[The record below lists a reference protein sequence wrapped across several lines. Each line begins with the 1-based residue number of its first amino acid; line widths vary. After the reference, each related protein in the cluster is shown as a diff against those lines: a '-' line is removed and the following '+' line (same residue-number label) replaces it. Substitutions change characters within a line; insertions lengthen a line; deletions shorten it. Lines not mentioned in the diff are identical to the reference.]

1 MVKDHCIS
9 CGVET
14 PYDFETHID
23 IRVGYIEGLGQ
34 CCINCME
41 EKIDDDVICL
51 PKELIPKTPN
61 NYELG
66 EKIRRL
72 FFKASFLG
80 GKIHH
85 A

>member
-1 MVKDHCIS
+1 MAKEKCVT
-9 CGVET
+9 CGKET

-23 IRVGYIEGLGQ
+23 MRVGYIEGLGQ
-34 CCINCME
+34 CCTNCME

-51 PKELIPKTPN
+51 PKILIYDTPN

-72 FFKASFLG
+72 LLK
-80 GKIHH
+80 
-85 A
+85 

>member
-1 MVKDHCIS
+1 MSKEKCVM
-9 CGVET
+9 CGEET

-23 IRVGYIEGLGQ
+23 MRIGYIEGLGQ

-41 EKIDDDVICL
+41 ENINGEAIC
-51 PKELIPKTPN
+51 IPKNLIIETPN

-72 FFKASFLG
+72 IAK
-80 GKIHH
+80 
-85 A
+85 